1 MITIASIFLTGTI
14 IWESKHSLEK
24 FEPKK
29 RAAQKRKS
37 KLKKEE
43 AEEADGGNG
52 AVAEKERAAEV
63 SEVPEK
69 TIKMENDPAAVMEE
83 VQNDT
88 VQEKDLKQ
96 EEEELARLT
105 RTISDNNGDTADD
118 TCDTELMSD
127 DINEVQT
134 QDRFIETET
143 GNL

>member
-1 MITIASIFLTGTI
+1 MIALIFLTDTI
-14 IWESKHSLEK
+14 IWESKYSLEK

-29 RAAQKRKS
+29 RAQKRKS

-52 AVAEKERAAEV
+52 TVAGKERAAEV
-63 SEVPEK
+63 SKVPEK
-69 TIKMENDPAAVMEE
+69 TIKMENNSATVMEE

-88 VQEKDLKQ
+88 VQEKGLKQ
-96 EEEELARLT
+96 EEELAHLT
-105 RTISDNNGDTADD
+105 TTISDNNGDTVND
-118 TCDTELMSD
+118 TCDTELTND
-127 DINEVQT
+127 DTNEVQT